1 MPGSS
6 GPPSYS
12 PLPHRY
18 PAQELQRR
26 TPGTEPSW
34 DAVAGT
40 TVRLW
45 LKRHRVLARRE
56 SFSWWWR
63 WVLEGARLSVARRRA
78 RRESGLAWQMIGVAL
93 FVAGHRRAYLRD
105 AWRADM
111 YVQDSDQLL
120 PLGRR
125 LRHGAGFLIAAAGYR
140 LINDLGGMLGRLLD
154 AILVSRPWTKA
165 VITCLYAIPVVMV
178 LSRQGAYGLVT
189 NADQLALLATGLGAG
204 LHGLR
209 RWRGVKPPKREAQER
224 DK

>member
-1 MPGSS
+1 M
-6 GPPSYS
+6 
-12 PLPHRY
+12 
-18 PAQELQRR
+18 
-26 TPGTEPSW
+26 
-34 DAVAGT
+34 
-40 TVRLW
+40 RLW
-45 LKRHRVLARRE
+45 
-56 SFSWWWR
+56 
-63 WVLEGARLSVARRRA
+63 VARRAGA
-78 RRESGLAWQMIGVAL
+78 RRESGLAWQMIGMAL
-93 FVAGHRRAYLRD
+93 FIAGQRRAYLRE

-111 YVQDSDQLL
+111 YLQDSDQIL

-125 LRHGAGFLIAAAGYR
+125 LRHGAGFLVAAVGYR

-209 RWRGVKPPKREAQER
+209 RWRGVKPLKRDTQSRE
-224 DK
+224 K